1 MLFRDDD
8 VTEEEREEEEEEEEE
23 KVEKTDVQ
31 EVGDNDLGALY
42 AEMLQLFFLIFL
54 LNDAEP
60 FSFV

>member
-1 MLFRDDD
+1 MEAK
-8 VTEEEREEEEEEEEE
+8 VKETEAGTIKNGEEEE
-23 KVEKTDVQ
+23 KVERTDAQ